1 MKKIGIL
8 TTYFASNYGAA
19 LQPFALMRTLENM
32 GYDVEMIPYKQDYIA
47 NVYNP
52 LHYRKFR
59 SKNII
64 YVIKRL
70 CEAKVLLSRE
80 KKFQQYVSRHITK
93 GDKALTHNVPKDK
106 DFYFIGSDQLWRTF
120 GVDEHFDSVYCGFF
134 DTKPDAVKI
143 AYAVSGEHLELNEA
157 NIKYLKSAFEN
168 FQFLSVREEGR
179 AKDFREFYYKKPIE
193 VVADPTILADPS
205 VFNEIEAVNPLPD
218 TDYALFYS
226 IRDKTPIFTD
236 KIKEYAEKRNLKVLV
251 LSEGYKWEYQR
262 LAKNDESVVYLPTAG
277 EEEFLGA
284 MKNAKAVFTP
294 SFHGNVF
301 AILNHQNV
309 FTLTLDDGHDTRA
322 LNLLSKLGIPD
333 RHYSIDDE
341 FVDTPIDYDLV
352 ESNLSKMR
360 AEAMDYVQ
368 RALKLKI

>member
-32 GYDVEMIPYKQDYIA
+32 GYDVEMIPYKQDYIVDCYDPFGRKRFLRK
-47 NVYNP
+47 NVI
-52 LHYRKFR
+52 KAFR
-59 SKNII
+59 S
-64 YVIKRL
+64 
-70 CEAKVLLSRE
+70 LLELRYLGPRE
-80 KKFQQYVSRHITK
+80 EKFQKYISRYITNGK
-93 GDKALTHNVPKDK
+93 RKLTHNIPKDK
-106 DFYFIGSDQLWRTF
+106 DFYFVGSDQLWRTF
-120 GVDEHFDSVYCGFF
+120 GVDENFDPVYCGFF
-134 DTKPDAVKI
+134 DTKPEAVKI

-157 NIKYLKSAFEN
+157 NVKYLKSAFDN
-168 FQFLSVREEGR
+168 FQFLSVREEAR
-179 AKDFREFYYKKPIE
+179 AKDFREFYSNKPIE

-218 TDYALFYS
+218 TDYVLFYS
-226 IRDKTPIFTD
+226 IRDNTPIFID
-236 KIKEYAEKRNLKVLV
+236 KITEYAEKRNLKVLV

-262 LAKNDESVVYLPTAG
+262 LAKKDKSVVYLPTAG

-352 ESNLSKMR
+352 ESNLSKIR
-360 AEAMDYVQ
+360 AEATDYVQ